1 MKELDPA
8 PLTEQDDEEPDCGEA
23 TYLPSRRGL
32 ILFLGDGAESRLR
45 FKQFHK
51 GAHSFKMPEFRVANR
66 DVPIPAG
73 SDLAILTARS
83 SSALKS
89 QTRCLR

>member
-51 GAHSFKMPEFRVANR
+51 GAHSFKMPEFRVG

-89 QTRCLR
+89 QSRCLR

>member
-8 PLTEQDDEEPDCGEA
+8 PLIEQDDEEPDCGEA

-32 ILFLGDGAESRLR
+32 IFFSAMGLR
-45 FKQFHK
+45 ADCDSNSSNK

-73 SDLAILTARS
+73 LDLAILTARS
-83 SSALKS
+83 LSALKF